1 MIADD
6 PVPLRVDEAGAVRVG
21 ASRVLF
27 DLVVARF
34 NEGASPGEIVQT
46 FPVLSLAEVFGACGY
61 YVGHRAEVDAYL
73 ANRRAEAD
81 RARVRAEAPCPPGEL
96 VTKLKGL
103 KPERHASAG
112 G

>member
-27 DLVVARF
+27 ELVVARF
-34 NEGASPGEIVQT
+34 NEGASPVEIVQT
-46 FPVLSLAEVFGACGY
+46 FPVLSLAEVFGACSY
-61 YVGHRAEVDAYL
+61 YIGHRAEVDAYL
-73 ANRRAEAD
+73 ANRRAEAE
-81 RARVRAEAPCPPGEL
+81 RVRVRVQAICPAGAA
-96 VTKLKGL
+96 VTKLKRL
-103 KPERHASAG
+103 KQERHAAAG